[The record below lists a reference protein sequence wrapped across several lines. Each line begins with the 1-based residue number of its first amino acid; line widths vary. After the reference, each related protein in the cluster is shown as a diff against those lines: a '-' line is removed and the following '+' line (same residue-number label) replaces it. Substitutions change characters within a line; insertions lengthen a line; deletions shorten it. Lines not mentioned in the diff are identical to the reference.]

1 MPTINV
7 NKKGFLKLI
16 SKRLT
21 DQEIEEKISMMGV
34 SVENVTENEIVVEV
48 FPNRPDLLSEYGLAR
63 AASTFLGTSNGLKK
77 YKVHESSYVL
87 NVQGTVGEWP
97 YAVAAVVKGL
107 RFDDGKI
114 KEVIQLQ
121 EKLGGT
127 FLRNRKK
134 GGIGLYP
141 LDKIRFPI
149 RFTSELPDKINFR
162 PLEFPKAISGRDILE
177 LHPTGKEYKNI
188 IANWKKFPIFV
199 DAKNVVMS
207 MPPIINSHDVGKIT
221 EDTIDVFLEVTGKD
235 LNVINKALN
244 IMAASLS
251 DMGGRIYNVKLVY
264 GNKSYNSPNLNPEE
278 VKIDVNY
285 INTRIGLNLKPSE
298 VSRLLEKMGHGV
310 KKKGKDVFALVPAY
324 RADIIH
330 QIDLAED
337 VAIAYGYD
345 NLKEEI
351 PNVATIGEESR
362 FEVFKRKVAGVLV
375 GLGLLEV
382 HTYNLINKETQTT
395 KMNTNLKCV
404 ELANSLSEEYN
415 TLRAWMIPSLVQVLK
430 ENKHN
435 EYPQNIFGYGNVFKY
450 EENTE
455 TGTTEATRL
464 GIVLCHTNANFTEIK
479 QVLDVITKALDIKYE
494 VKETEHNSFIEGRVG
509 RISVRGADIAYIGEI
524 NPIVLDNFGLDMPVV
539 ALEINLTELFRLM

>member
-7 NKKGFLKLI
+7 NKKAFLKLI

-63 AASTFLGTSNGLKK
+63 AISTFLGTSKGLKN
-77 YKVHESSYVL
+77 YKVNKSKYVL
-87 NVQGTVGEWP
+87 NVQGTVSNWP

-107 RFDDGKI
+107 KFDDNKI

-141 LDKIRFPI
+141 LNEIRFPI
-149 RFTSELPDKINFR
+149 KFTSELPDKINFR
-162 PLEFPKAISGRDILE
+162 PLEFPKSISGRDILD

-188 IANWKKFPIFV
+188 IANWKKFPIFI

-221 EDTIDVFLEVTGKD
+221 EDTIDVFLEVTGTD
-235 LNVINKALN
+235 LNVISKALN
-244 IMAASLS
+244 IMAASLA

-264 GNKSYNSPNLNPEE
+264 GNKSYNGPNLKPEE

-285 INTRIGLNLKPSE
+285 INKRIGLNLKSGE
-298 VSRLLEKMGHGV
+298 ISRLLEKMGHGV
-310 KKKGKDVFALVPAY
+310 KKKGKEIFALVPAY
-324 RADIIH
+324 RSDIIH

-509 RISVRGADIAYIGEI
+509 GISVRGVYIADIGEI
-524 NPIVLDNFGLDMPVV
+524 NPIVLDNFDLDMPVV